1 MRLFVITIDTEAD
14 GDHSWTARVPES
26 YENVTALQERLLP
39 VVSRTGALPTLLLN
53 SDIMARAGPSATC
66 EYLHR
71 EWGWELGTHLHGELV
86 NPQQTYASPAGHKF
100 RELQCSYPEEIEFAK
115 MAAITAQFRQRF
127 GFSPASFRAGRWGA
141 GGRTFRICA
150 QLGYEADSSVVPGHI
165 FYEGSAAADF
175 TRFGPHPCLPASGG
189 ERLVEVPVTVRP
201 GRWQRIVRVDPPGHG
216 RGAAAAIAAGLGWR
230 MRTQVSKLTA
240 SLRHTTWLRPSFSS
254 AEKMIS
260 VLRWLKREEGRQPV
274 IANMMFHSNE
284 VLPGAS
290 PYTRSEADSAAYLS
304 AVSQTLQ
311 AAKALSYEFATLR
324 DAARAVSPL
333 LEEYAEF

>member
-14 GDHSWTARVPES
+14 GDRSWTGRVPES
-26 YENVTALQERLLP
+26 YENVSALEERLLP
-39 VVSRTGALPTLLLN
+39 VVSGAGARPTLLLN
-53 SDIMARAGPSATC
+53 SDIMARGEPSATC

-86 NPQQTYASPAGHKF
+86 SPQQTYASPAGNKF
-100 RELQCSYPEEIEFAK
+100 REFQCGYTEEIEFAK
-115 MAAITAQFRQRF
+115 MASITAQFRQRF

-141 GGRTFRICA
+141 AGRTFRICA

-165 FYEGSAAADF
+165 FYEGTVAADF
-175 TRFGPHPCLPASGG
+175 TRFGSHPCLLAAEGT
-189 ERLVEVPVTVRP
+189 RLVEVPVTVKP
-201 GRWQRIVRVDPPGHG
+201 GRLASPVRVDPPGNG
-216 RGAAAAIAAGLGWR
+216 RGAGTVATGCRGRL
-230 MRTQVSKLTA
+230 RTYVASLTR
-240 SLRHTTWLRPSFSS
+240 SLRHPVWLRPSFST

-260 VLRWLKREEGRQPV
+260 VLRWLQREEARQPV

-290 PYTRSEADSAAYLS
+290 PYTQSEAGAAAYLS

-311 AAKALSYEFATLR
+311 AAKALGYEFATLS
-324 DAARAVSPL
+324 DAARAVFPL
-333 LEEYAEF
+333 LKEYAGF